1 MPVPESWSP
10 DATSAS
16 VSRRSLT
23 RRSTTCAAVIALVVV
38 ASSCSDPDR
47 TAGNFCAELATQLP
61 ALSGPLVEPSD
72 IDDLVRRYERLDD
85 IAPLAIEADWRA
97 LTELMRAA
105 ADVDVDNPDS
115 RQEVADLAYRT
126 ERPARD
132 VAIWVETT
140 CGLTMPDVIGVEGSV
155 PVSIP
160 PQTTAAPTTGS
171 PATGSPTTAAP

>member
-1 MPVPESWSP
+1 MSESSLRSTW
-10 DATSAS
+10 
-16 VSRRSLT
+16 VSRARS
-23 RRSTTCAAVIALVVV
+23 RRRRAGRMNLGSSVVAATTAFALVLVGS
-38 ASSCSDPDR
+38 ACSDPDR
-47 TAGNFCAELATQLP
+47 TAGNFCAELATELP

-72 IDDLVRRYERLDD
+72 VDDLVRRYERLDD
-85 IAPLAIEADWRA
+85 ITPLAIEADWRA
-97 LTELMRAA
+97 LTDLLRAA
-105 ADVDVDNPDS
+105 AEVDVDNPDS

-160 PQTTAAPTTGS
+160 PQTTAAP
-171 PATGSPTTAAP
+171 